1 MLKSISIKNY
11 VLIDE
16 LNISFSSGFSV
27 ITGETG
33 AGKTILVD
41 GISLLLGKRAD
52 LSVNRDKTKKCV
64 IEGIFDIGAYNL
76 KTIFDVNEL
85 DYDSETIL
93 RREISPS
100 GKSRAFINDSP
111 VNLHQLSKIGSRI
124 IDIHTQHEN
133 INILDLDF
141 QFEIIDAF
149 SNNNELVDEF
159 RSIFNQYQELQRK
172 IEKLKLDKDNLNQS
186 IDYNKF
192 ILNELD
198 SANLFEE
205 NLEELEKNQVFLS
218 NFEVISEELSFIN
231 NLLIDEN
238 IGIQT
243 NIQKLLNSLSK
254 ISGKTENLNILYERV
269 LNLST
274 ELDDINHEL
283 NEQFESLENNPEK
296 LSLLIQKIDTVNTL
310 LRKHSVNSIKDLKL
324 VREEFASK
332 VDSTESIDEKIE
344 EFEIKLN
351 DLKDK
356 LSKISKSITRKR
368 MDAIPKFTTDIE
380 LILKDLGMENAKFK
394 IELNPSNNFNSF
406 GLDDINFMFQAN
418 KGFEYKDL
426 KSSASGGEMS
436 RIMLAVKSIIAK
448 YRKIPSIIFDEIDTG
463 VSGKIASFM
472 GDLMRKISFKNQL
485 ISVTH
490 LPQIASKSKDHIKV
504 FKTIKNNK
512 TRTEIKILNS
522 EERVVE
528 IARLL
533 SGKRISDAAIT
544 NAKELLNQ

>member
-76 KTIFDVNEL
+76 KTIFDLNEL

-124 IDIHTQHEN
+124 IDIHTQN
-133 INILDLDF
+133 QNLNILDQDF

-149 SNNNELVDEF
+149 SNNNEIVDEF
-159 RSIFNQYQELQRK
+159 RFIFNQFQELQRK
-172 IEKLKLDKDNLNQS
+172 IEKLKLDKESLNQS

-254 ISGKTENLNILYERV
+254 ISGKTENLNDLYERV

-324 VREEFASK
+324 VRDEFASK

-344 EFEIKLN
+344 EFEIKFN
-351 DLKDK
+351 DLNDK
-356 LSKISKSITRKR
+356 LSKISKSITKKR
-368 MDAIPKFTTDIE
+368 MDAIPKFTADIE
-380 LILKDLGMENAKFK
+380 LILKDLGMDNAKFK
-394 IELNPSNNFNSF
+394 IELNSSKNFNSF
-406 GLDDINFMFQAN
+406 GMDDINFMFQAN
-418 KGFEYKDL
+418 KGYEYKDL

-463 VSGKIASFM
+463 VSGAISQKM
-472 GDLMRKISFKNQL
+472 GHIMRSLSKYVQTFSI
-485 ISVTH
+485 TH
-490 LPQIASKSKDHIKV
+490 IPQIAAMGSSHYKIYKYDEDNITKTTIIKLA
-504 FKTIKNNK
+504 
-512 TRTEIKILNS
+512 E
-522 EERVVE
+522 EERIVE
-528 IARLL
+528 IAKMLEGSSISESAINHAKRLM
-533 SGKRISDAAIT
+533 
-544 NAKELLNQ
+544 N

>member
-16 LNISFSSGFSV
+16 LNISFNSGFSV

-52 LSVNRDKTKKCV
+52 LSVNRDKSKKCV

-76 KTIFDVNEL
+76 KPIFDVNEL

-111 VNLHQLSKIGSRI
+111 VNLLQLSKIGSRI
-124 IDIHTQHEN
+124 IDIHTQHQN
-133 INILDLDF
+133 LNILDQDY

-149 SNNNELVDEF
+149 SNNNEIVDEF
-159 RSIFNQYQELQRK
+159 RFIFNQFQELQRK
-172 IEKLKLDKDNLNQS
+172 IEKLKLDKENLNQS

-254 ISGKTENLNILYERV
+254 ISGKTENLNDLYERV
-269 LNLST
+269 FKLST
-274 ELDDINHEL
+274 ELDDISHEL
-283 NEQFESLENNPEK
+283 NEHFESLENNPEK

-310 LRKHSVNSIKDLKL
+310 LRKHSVNSINDLKL
-324 VREEFASK
+324 VRDEFASK
-332 VDSTESIDEKIE
+332 VDSTESIDEKI
-344 EFEIKLN
+344 
-351 DLKDK
+351 
-356 LSKISKSITRKR
+356 
-368 MDAIPKFTTDIE
+368 
-380 LILKDLGMENAKFK
+380 
-394 IELNPSNNFNSF
+394 
-406 GLDDINFMFQAN
+406 
-418 KGFEYKDL
+418 
-426 KSSASGGEMS
+426 
-436 RIMLAVKSIIAK
+436 
-448 YRKIPSIIFDEIDTG
+448 
-463 VSGKIASFM
+463 
-472 GDLMRKISFKNQL
+472 
-485 ISVTH
+485 
-490 LPQIASKSKDHIKV
+490 
-504 FKTIKNNK
+504 
-512 TRTEIKILNS
+512 
-522 EERVVE
+522 
-528 IARLL
+528 
-533 SGKRISDAAIT
+533 
-544 NAKELLNQ
+544 

>member
-1 MLKSISIKNY
+1 
-11 VLIDE
+11 
-16 LNISFSSGFSV
+16 LNISFNSGFSV

-64 IEGIFDIGAYNL
+64 IEGIFDMGAYNL
-76 KTIFDVNEL
+76 KPIFDANEL

-124 IDIHTQHEN
+124 IDIHTQHQN
-133 INILDLDF
+133 LNILDQDF

-149 SNNNELVDEF
+149 SNNIEIIDKF
-159 RSIFNQYQELQRK
+159 RFIFNQFQELQRK
-172 IEKLKLDKDNLNQS
+172 IEKLKLDKDSLNQS

-238 IGIQT
+238 IGVQT

-254 ISGKTENLNILYERV
+254 ISGKTENLNNLYERV
-269 LNLST
+269 LNLSS

-310 LRKHSVNSIKDLKL
+310 LRKHSVSSIKDLKL
-324 VREEFASK
+324 VRDEFASK
-332 VDSTESIDEKIE
+332 VDSTDSIDDKIE
-344 EFEIKLN
+344 EFEIKFN
-351 DLKDK
+351 NLKNE
-356 LSKISKSITRKR
+356 LIKISKSITKNR
-368 MDAIPKFTTDIE
+368 MDAIPNFTSEVE

-406 GLDDINFMFQAN
+406 GMDDINFMFQAN
-418 KGFEYKDL
+418 KGYEFKDL
-426 KSSASGGEMS
+426 KSSASGGEIS

-448 YRKIPSIIFDEIDTG
+448 YKKIPSIIFDEIDTG
-463 VSGKIASFM
+463 VSGAISQKM
-472 GDLMRKISFKNQL
+472 GHIMRSLSKYVQTFSI
-485 ISVTH
+485 TH
-490 LPQIASKSKDHIKV
+490 IPQIAAMGSSHYKIYKYDEDNITKTTIIKLA
-504 FKTIKNNK
+504 
-512 TRTEIKILNS
+512 E
-522 EERVVE
+522 EERIVE
-528 IARLL
+528 IAKMLEGSSISESAVNHAKRLM
-533 SGKRISDAAIT
+533 
-544 NAKELLNQ
+544 N

>member
-16 LNISFSSGFSV
+16 LNISFNSGFSV

-52 LSVNRDKTKKCV
+52 LSVNRDKSKKCV

-76 KTIFDVNEL
+76 KPIFDVNEL

-111 VNLHQLSKIGSRI
+111 VNLLQLSKIGSRI
-124 IDIHTQHEN
+124 IDIHTQHQN
-133 INILDLDF
+133 LNILDQDF

-149 SNNNELVDEF
+149 SNNNEIVDEF
-159 RSIFNQYQELQRK
+159 RFIFNQFQELQRK
-172 IEKLKLDKDNLNQS
+172 IEKLKLDKENLNQS

-254 ISGKTENLNILYERV
+254 ISGKTENLNNLYERV

-274 ELDDINHEL
+274 ELDDINQEL

-324 VREEFASK
+324 VRDEFASK

-344 EFEIKLN
+344 EFEIKFN

-356 LSKISKSITRKR
+356 LSKISKSITKKR

-406 GLDDINFMFQAN
+406 GMDDINFMFQAN

-463 VSGKIASFM
+463 VSGAISQKM
-472 GDLMRKISFKNQL
+472 GHIMRSLSKYVQTFSI
-485 ISVTH
+485 TH
-490 LPQIASKSKDHIKV
+490 IPQIAAMGSSHYKIYKFDEDNITKTTIIKLA
-504 FKTIKNNK
+504 
-512 TRTEIKILNS
+512 E
-522 EERVVE
+522 EERIVE
-528 IARLL
+528 IAKMLEGSSISESAINHAKRLM
-533 SGKRISDAAIT
+533 
-544 NAKELLNQ
+544 N

>member
-124 IDIHTQHEN
+124 IDIHTQHQN
-133 INILDLDF
+133 LNILDQDY

-149 SNNNELVDEF
+149 SNNNEIVDEF
-159 RSIFNQYQELQRK
+159 RLIFNQFQELQRK
-172 IEKLKLDKDNLNQS
+172 IEKLKLDKEILNKS

-310 LRKHSVNSIKDLKL
+310 LRKHSVNSINDLKL
-324 VREEFASK
+324 VRDEFASK

-344 EFEIKLN
+344 EFEIKFN

-406 GLDDINFMFQAN
+406 GMDDINFMFQAN
-418 KGFEYKDL
+418 KGYEFKDL

-463 VSGKIASFM
+463 VSGAISQKM
-472 GDLMRKISFKNQL
+472 GHIMRSLSKYVQTFSI
-485 ISVTH
+485 TH
-490 LPQIASKSKDHIKV
+490 IPQIAAMGSAHYKIYKYDEDNITKTTIIKLA
-504 FKTIKNNK
+504 
-512 TRTEIKILNS
+512 E
-522 EERVVE
+522 EERIVE
-528 IARLL
+528 IAKMLEGSSISESAINHAKRLM
-533 SGKRISDAAIT
+533 
-544 NAKELLNQ
+544 N

>member
-16 LNISFSSGFSV
+16 LNISFNSGFSV

-64 IEGIFDIGAYNL
+64 IEAIFDIGNYNL
-76 KTIFDVNEL
+76 KSIFDVNEL

-124 IDIHTQHEN
+124 IDIHTQHQNLN
-133 INILDLDF
+133 IIDQDF
-141 QFEIIDAF
+141 QFAIIDAI
-149 SNNNELVDEF
+149 SNNIDSVERFKL
-159 RSIFNQYQELQRK
+159 IFNQFRELERK
-172 IEKLKLDKDNLNQS
+172 IEKLKFDKDNLNQS

-205 NLEELEKNQVFLS
+205 NLEELEKNQIFLS

-243 NIQKLLNSLSK
+243 NMQKLLNSLSK
-254 ISGKTENLNILYERV
+254 ISGKTENLNKLYERV
-269 LNLST
+269 LNIST
-274 ELDDINHEL
+274 EFEDVNQEL

-296 LSLLIQKIDTVNTL
+296 LSLLIQKIDAINNL
-310 LRKHSVNSIKDLKL
+310 LRKHSVSSIMDLKL
-324 VREEFASK
+324 LRDEFASK
-332 VDSTESIDEKIE
+332 VDSTESIDDKIE
-344 EFEIKLN
+344 EFEIKFN
-351 DLKDK
+351 NLKNE
-356 LSKISKSITRKR
+356 LTKISKKITKNR

-394 IELNPSNNFNSF
+394 IELKPSNNFNSL

-418 KGFEYKDL
+418 RGYEFKDL

-463 VSGKIASFM
+463 VSGSVSQKM
-472 GDLMRKISFKNQL
+472 GL
-485 ISVTH
+485 IMKSLSKYVQTFSITH
-490 LPQIASKSKDHIKV
+490 IPQIAAMGSSHYKIYKFDEDNITKTTIIKL
-504 FKTIKNNK
+504 
-512 TRTEIKILNS
+512 TE
-522 EERVVE
+522 EERIVE
-528 IARLL
+528 IAKMLEGSSISESAINHAKRLM
-533 SGKRISDAAIT
+533 
-544 NAKELLNQ
+544 N

>member
-16 LNISFSSGFSV
+16 MNISFNSGFSV

-76 KTIFDVNEL
+76 KPVFVVNEL

-124 IDIHTQHEN
+124 IDIHTQHQN
-133 INILDLDF
+133 LNILDQDF

-149 SNNNELVDEF
+149 SNNNEIVNEF
-159 RSIFNQYQELQRK
+159 RLIFNKYQELQRK
-172 IEKLKLDKDNLNQS
+172 IEKLKLDKDSLNQS

-192 ILNELD
+192 ILKEFDN
-198 SANLFEE
+198 SNIFEE
-205 NLEELEKNQVFLS
+205 NLEELEDTQVFLS

-231 NLLIDEN
+231 NLITDEN

-243 NIQKLLNSLSK
+243 NIQKLLNSLNK
-254 ISGKTENLNILYERV
+254 ISGKSENLNKLYERV
-269 LNLST
+269 LEIST
-274 ELDDINHEL
+274 EFDDISQEL
-283 NEQFESLENNPEK
+283 TDQFESLENNPEK
-296 LSLLIQKIDTVNTL
+296 LTLLIEKIDTINTL
-310 LRKHSVNSIKDLKL
+310 LRKHSVTSINDLQR
-324 VREEFASK
+324 VRDEFAAK

-344 EFEIKLN
+344 EFEMKFKN
-351 DLKDK
+351 LKNE
-356 LSKISKSITRKR
+356 LSKISKSITKKR
-368 MDAIPKFTTDIE
+368 MDAIPKFTNDIE

-406 GLDDINFMFQAN
+406 GMDDINFMFQAN
-418 KGFEYKDL
+418 KGYEFKDL

-463 VSGKIASFM
+463 VSGAISQKM
-472 GDLMRKISFKNQL
+472 GYIMRSLSKYVQTFSI
-485 ISVTH
+485 TH
-490 LPQIASKSKDHIKV
+490 IPQIAAMGSSHYKIYKYDEDNITKTTIIKLA
-504 FKTIKNNK
+504 
-512 TRTEIKILNS
+512 E
-522 EERVVE
+522 EERIVE
-528 IARLL
+528 IAKMLEGSSISESAINHAKRLM
-533 SGKRISDAAIT
+533 
-544 NAKELLNQ
+544 N

>member
-133 INILDLDF
+133 INILDQDF

-149 SNNNELVDEF
+149 SNNNEIVDEF

-205 NLEELEKNQVFLS
+205 NLEDLEKNQVFLS

-254 ISGKTENLNILYERV
+254 ISGKTENLNNLYERV

-324 VREEFASK
+324 VRDEFASK

-351 DLKDK
+351 DLKDQ
-356 LSKISKSITRKR
+356 LSKISKSITKKR

-406 GLDDINFMFQAN
+406 GMDDINFMFQAN
-418 KGFEYKDL
+418 KGYEFKDL

-463 VSGKIASFM
+463 VSGAISQKM
-472 GDLMRKISFKNQL
+472 GHIMRSLSKYVQTFSI
-485 ISVTH
+485 TH
-490 LPQIASKSKDHIKV
+490 IPQIAAMGSAHYKIYKFDEDNITKTTIIKLA
-504 FKTIKNNK
+504 
-512 TRTEIKILNS
+512 E
-522 EERVVE
+522 EERIVE
-528 IARLL
+528 IAKMLEGSSISESAINHAKRLM
-533 SGKRISDAAIT
+533 
-544 NAKELLNQ
+544 N

>member
-11 VLIDE
+11 VLIDK
-16 LNISFSSGFSV
+16 LNISFNSGFSV

-41 GISLLLGKRAD
+41 GLSLLLGKRAD

-64 IEGIFDIGAYNL
+64 IEGVFDIGAYNL
-76 KTIFDVNEL
+76 KSIFDLNEL

-124 IDIHTQHEN
+124 IDIHTQHQN
-133 INILDLDF
+133 LNILDQEF

-149 SNNNELVDEF
+149 SNNIEIVDKF
-159 RSIFNQYQELQRK
+159 RFIFNQYQELQRK
-172 IEKLKLDKDNLNQS
+172 IEKFKFDKDSLNQS

-198 SANLFEE
+198 SANLYEE

-231 NLLIDEN
+231 NLMIDEN
-238 IGIQT
+238 VGIQT

-254 ISGKTENLNILYERV
+254 ISGKTENLNKLYEMV
-269 LNLST
+269 LNISI
-274 ELDDINHEL
+274 EFEDFNQEL

-296 LSLLIQKIDTVNTL
+296 LSLLIQKIDTINNL
-310 LRKHSVNSIKDLKL
+310 LRKHSVSSVLDLKL
-324 VREEFASK
+324 LRDEFASK
-332 VDSTESIDEKIE
+332 VDSTESIDDKIE
-344 EFEIKLN
+344 EFEIKFN
-351 DLKDK
+351 NLKNE
-356 LSKISKSITRKR
+356 LTKISKKITKNR

-394 IELNPSNNFNSF
+394 IELKPSNNFNSL

-418 KGFEYKDL
+418 RGYEFKDL

-463 VSGKIASFM
+463 VSGAISQKM
-472 GDLMRKISFKNQL
+472 GFIMKSLSKYVQTFSI
-485 ISVTH
+485 TH
-490 LPQIASKSKDHIKV
+490 IPQIAAMGSSHYKIYKFDEDNITKTTIIKL
-504 FKTIKNNK
+504 
-512 TRTEIKILNS
+512 TE
-522 EERVVE
+522 EERIVE
-528 IARLL
+528 IAKMLEGSSISESAINHAKRLM
-533 SGKRISDAAIT
+533 
-544 NAKELLNQ
+544 N

>member
-16 LNISFSSGFSV
+16 MNISFNSGFSV

-76 KTIFDVNEL
+76 KPIFDVNEL

-124 IDIHTQHEN
+124 IDIHTQHQN
-133 INILDLDF
+133 LNILDQDF

-149 SNNNELVDEF
+149 SNNNEIVNEF
-159 RSIFNQYQELQRK
+159 RLIFNRYLELQRK
-172 IEKLKLDKDNLNQS
+172 IEKLKLDKDSLNQS

-192 ILNELD
+192 ILKEFDN
-198 SANLFEE
+198 SNIFEE
-205 NLEELEKNQVFLS
+205 NLEELEDSQVFLS

-231 NLLIDEN
+231 NLITDEN

-243 NIQKLLNSLSK
+243 NIQKLLNSLNK
-254 ISGKTENLNILYERV
+254 ISGKSENLNKLYERV
-269 LNLST
+269 FEIST
-274 ELDDINHEL
+274 EFDDISQEL
-283 NEQFESLENNPEK
+283 TDQFESLENDPEK
-296 LSLLIQKIDTVNTL
+296 LTLLIEKIDTINTL
-310 LRKHSVNSIKDLKL
+310 LRKHSVTSINDLQR
-324 VREEFASK
+324 VRDEFAAK

-344 EFEIKLN
+344 EFEMKFKNIKN
-351 DLKDK
+351 E
-356 LSKISKSITRKR
+356 LSKISKSITKKR
-368 MDAIPKFTTDIE
+368 MDAIPKFTNDIE
-380 LILKDLGMENAKFK
+380 LILKDLGMGNAKFK

-418 KGFEYKDL
+418 KGYEFKDL

-463 VSGKIASFM
+463 VSGAISQKM
-472 GDLMRKISFKNQL
+472 GYIMRSLSKYVQTFSI
-485 ISVTH
+485 TH
-490 LPQIASKSKDHIKV
+490 IPQIAAMGSSHYKIYKYDEDNITKTTIIKLA
-504 FKTIKNNK
+504 
-512 TRTEIKILNS
+512 E
-522 EERVVE
+522 EERIVE
-528 IARLL
+528 IAKMLEGSSISESAINHAKRLM
-533 SGKRISDAAIT
+533 
-544 NAKELLNQ
+544 N

>member
-149 SNNNELVDEF
+149 SNNNEIVDEF

-205 NLEELEKNQVFLS
+205 NLEDLEKNQVFLS

-254 ISGKTENLNILYERV
+254 ISGKTENLNNLYERV

-310 LRKHSVNSIKDLKL
+310 LRKHSVNSINDLKL
-324 VREEFASK
+324 VRDEFASK

-344 EFEIKLN
+344 EFEIKYN

-356 LSKISKSITRKR
+356 LSKISKSITKKR

-406 GLDDINFMFQAN
+406 GMDDISFMFQAN
-418 KGFEYKDL
+418 KGYEFKDL

-463 VSGKIASFM
+463 VSGAISQKM
-472 GDLMRKISFKNQL
+472 GHIMRSLSKYVQTFSI
-485 ISVTH
+485 TH
-490 LPQIASKSKDHIKV
+490 IPQIAAMGSAHYKIYKFDEDDITKTTIIK
-504 FKTIKNNK
+504 
-512 TRTEIKILNS
+512 LS
-522 EERVVE
+522 EEERIVE
-528 IARLL
+528 IAKMLEGSSISESAINHAKRLM
-533 SGKRISDAAIT
+533 
-544 NAKELLNQ
+544 N

>member
-149 SNNNELVDEF
+149 SNNNEIVDEF

-205 NLEELEKNQVFLS
+205 NLEDLEKTQVFLS

-254 ISGKTENLNILYERV
+254 ISGKTENLNNLYERV

-324 VREEFASK
+324 VRDEFASK

-351 DLKDK
+351 DLKDQ
-356 LSKISKSITRKR
+356 LSKISKSITKKR

-394 IELNPSNNFNSF
+394 IELNPSNNFNPF
-406 GLDDINFMFQAN
+406 GMDDINFMFQAN
-418 KGFEYKDL
+418 KGYEFKDL

-463 VSGKIASFM
+463 VSGAISQKM
-472 GDLMRKISFKNQL
+472 GHIMRSLSKYVQTFSI
-485 ISVTH
+485 TH
-490 LPQIASKSKDHIKV
+490 IPQIAAMGSAHYKIYKFDEDNITKTTIIK
-504 FKTIKNNK
+504 
-512 TRTEIKILNS
+512 LS
-522 EERVVE
+522 EEERIVE
-528 IARLL
+528 IAKMLEGSSISESAINHAKRLM
-533 SGKRISDAAIT
+533 
-544 NAKELLNQ
+544 N

>member
-16 LNISFSSGFSV
+16 LNISFNSGFSV

-76 KTIFDVNEL
+76 KPIFDVNEL

-124 IDIHTQHEN
+124 IDIHTQHQN
-133 INILDLDF
+133 LNILNQDF

-149 SNNNELVDEF
+149 SNNNEIVDKF
-159 RSIFNQYQELQRK
+159 QIVFYQYQELHRK
-172 IEKLKLDKDNLNQS
+172 IEKLKLDKENLNQS

-205 NLEELEKNQVFLS
+205 NLEELEKNQVYLS
-218 NFEVISEELSFIN
+218 NFEVISEELSLIN

-254 ISGKTENLNILYERV
+254 ISGKTENLNNLYQRV
-269 LNLST
+269 LNIST
-274 ELDDINHEL
+274 EFEDVNQEL

-324 VREEFASK
+324 VRDEFASK

-344 EFEIKLN
+344 EFEKKFD

-356 LSKISKSITRKR
+356 LSKISKSITKKR
-368 MDAIPKFTTDIE
+368 MDAIPKFTTEIE

-406 GLDDINFMFQAN
+406 GMDNINFMFQAN
-418 KGFEYKDL
+418 KGYEYKDL

-463 VSGKIASFM
+463 VSGAISQKM
-472 GDLMRKISFKNQL
+472 GHIMKSLSKYVQTFSI
-485 ISVTH
+485 TH
-490 LPQIASKSKDHIKV
+490 IPQIAAMGSSHYKIYKYDEDNITKTTIIKL
-504 FKTIKNNK
+504 
-512 TRTEIKILNS
+512 TE
-522 EERVVE
+522 EERIVE
-528 IARLL
+528 IAKMLEGSSVSESAINHAKRLM
-533 SGKRISDAAIT
+533 
-544 NAKELLNQ
+544 N

>member
-16 LNISFSSGFSV
+16 LNISFNSGFSV

-52 LSVNRDKTKKCV
+52 LSVNRDKSKKCV

-76 KTIFDVNEL
+76 KPIFDVNEL

-124 IDIHTQHEN
+124 IDIHTQHQN
-133 INILDLDF
+133 LNILDQDF

-149 SNNNELVDEF
+149 SNNNEIVDEF
-159 RSIFNQYQELQRK
+159 RFIFNQFQELQRK
-172 IEKLKLDKDNLNQS
+172 IEKLKLDKENLNQS

-254 ISGKTENLNILYERV
+254 ISSKTENLNDLYERV
-269 LNLST
+269 FNLST
-274 ELDDINHEL
+274 ELDDISHEL

-310 LRKHSVNSIKDLKL
+310 LRKHSVNSINDLKL
-324 VREEFASK
+324 VRDEYASK

-344 EFEIKLN
+344 EFEIKFN

-356 LSKISKSITRKR
+356 LSKISKSITKKR

-406 GLDDINFMFQAN
+406 GMDDINFMFQAN

-463 VSGKIASFM
+463 VSGAISQKM
-472 GDLMRKISFKNQL
+472 GHIMRSLSKYVQTFSI
-485 ISVTH
+485 TH
-490 LPQIASKSKDHIKV
+490 IPQIAAMGSSHYKIYKFDEDNITKTTIIKLA
-504 FKTIKNNK
+504 
-512 TRTEIKILNS
+512 E
-522 EERVVE
+522 EERIVE
-528 IARLL
+528 IAKMLEGSSISESAINHAKRLM
-533 SGKRISDAAIT
+533 
-544 NAKELLNQ
+544 N

>member
-16 LNISFSSGFSV
+16 LNISFNSGFSV

-41 GISLLLGKRAD
+41 GISLLQGKRAD
-52 LSVNRDKTKKCV
+52 LSVNRDKTKKCIV
-64 IEGIFDIGAYNL
+64 EGIFDIGAYNL
-76 KTIFDVNEL
+76 KPIFDVNEI

-124 IDIHTQHEN
+124 IDIHTQHQN
-133 INILDLDF
+133 LNILDQDF

-149 SNNNELVDEF
+149 SNNNEIVNEF
-159 RSIFNQYQELQRK
+159 RLIFNQFQELQRK
-172 IEKLKLDKDNLNQS
+172 IEKLKLDKDSLNQS

-192 ILNELD
+192 ILKEFDN
-198 SANLFEE
+198 SNIFEE
-205 NLEELEKNQVFLS
+205 NLEELEDNQVFLS

-231 NLLIDEN
+231 NLITDEN

-243 NIQKLLNSLSK
+243 NIQKLLNSLNK
-254 ISGKTENLNILYERV
+254 ISGKSENLNKLYERI
-269 LNLST
+269 LEIST
-274 ELDDINHEL
+274 EFDDISQEL
-283 NEQFESLENNPEK
+283 TDQFESLENNPEK
-296 LSLLIQKIDTVNTL
+296 LTLLIQKIDTINTL
-310 LRKHSVNSIKDLKL
+310 LRKHSVTSINDLQR
-324 VREEFASK
+324 VRDEFATK
-332 VDSTESIDEKIE
+332 VDSTESIDEKIS
-344 EFEIKLN
+344 EFEMKFK
-351 DLKDK
+351 DLKNE
-356 LSKISKSITRKR
+356 LSKISKSITKKR
-368 MDAIPKFTTDIE
+368 MDAIPKFTNDIE

-406 GLDDINFMFQAN
+406 GMDDINFMFQAN
-418 KGFEYKDL
+418 KGYEFKDL

-463 VSGKIASFM
+463 VSGAISQKM
-472 GDLMRKISFKNQL
+472 GL
-485 ISVTH
+485 IMKSLSKYVQTFSITH
-490 LPQIASKSKDHIKV
+490 IPQIAAMGSSHYKIYKYDEDNVTKTTISKLA
-504 FKTIKNNK
+504 
-512 TRTEIKILNS
+512 E
-522 EERVVE
+522 EERIVE
-528 IARLL
+528 IAKMLEGSSISESAINHAKRLM
-533 SGKRISDAAIT
+533 
-544 NAKELLNQ
+544 N

>member
-149 SNNNELVDEF
+149 SNNNEIVDEF

-205 NLEELEKNQVFLS
+205 NLEDLEKNQVFLS

-254 ISGKTENLNILYERV
+254 ISGKTENLNNLYERV

-274 ELDDINHEL
+274 ELDDINYEL

-324 VREEFASK
+324 VRDEFASK

-351 DLKDK
+351 DLKDQ
-356 LSKISKSITRKR
+356 LSKISKSITKKR

-406 GLDDINFMFQAN
+406 GMDDINFMFQAN
-418 KGFEYKDL
+418 KGYEFKDL

-463 VSGKIASFM
+463 VSGAISQKM
-472 GDLMRKISFKNQL
+472 GHIMRSLSKYVQTFSI
-485 ISVTH
+485 TH
-490 LPQIASKSKDHIKV
+490 IPQIAAMGSAHYKIYKFDEDNITKTTIIKLA
-504 FKTIKNNK
+504 
-512 TRTEIKILNS
+512 E
-522 EERVVE
+522 EERIVE
-528 IARLL
+528 IAKMLEGSSISESAINHAKRLM
-533 SGKRISDAAIT
+533 
-544 NAKELLNQ
+544 N

>member
-11 VLIDE
+11 VLIDK
-16 LNISFSSGFSV
+16 LNISFNSGFSV

-64 IEGIFDIGAYNL
+64 IEGVFDIGAYNL
-76 KTIFDVNEL
+76 KSIFDLNEL

-124 IDIHTQHEN
+124 IDIHTQHQN
-133 INILDLDF
+133 LNILDQKF

-149 SNNNELVDEF
+149 SNNIEIVDKF
-159 RSIFNQYQELQRK
+159 RFIFNQYQELQRK
-172 IEKLKLDKDNLNQS
+172 IEKFKFDKDSLNQS

-198 SANLFEE
+198 SANLYEE
-205 NLEELEKNQVFLS
+205 NLQELEKNQVFLS

-231 NLLIDEN
+231 NLMIDEN
-238 IGIQT
+238 VGIQT

-254 ISGKTENLNILYERV
+254 ISGKTENLNKLYERV
-269 LNLST
+269 LNIST
-274 ELDDINHEL
+274 EFEDVNQEL

-296 LSLLIQKIDTVNTL
+296 LSLLIQKIDTINNL
-310 LRKHSVNSIKDLKL
+310 LRKHSVSSVLDLKL
-324 VREEFASK
+324 LRDEFASK
-332 VDSTESIDEKIE
+332 VDSTESIDDKIE
-344 EFEIKLN
+344 EFEIKFN
-351 DLKDK
+351 NLKNE
-356 LSKISKSITRKR
+356 LTKISKRITKNRT
-368 MDAIPKFTTDIE
+368 DAIPKFITDIE

-394 IELNPSNNFNSF
+394 IELKPSNNFNSF

-418 KGFEYKDL
+418 RGYEFKDL

-463 VSGKIASFM
+463 VSGAISQKM
-472 GDLMRKISFKNQL
+472 GHIMKSLSKYVQTFSI
-485 ISVTH
+485 TH
-490 LPQIASKSKDHIKV
+490 IPQIAAMGSSHYKIYKYDEDNITKTTIIKL
-504 FKTIKNNK
+504 
-512 TRTEIKILNS
+512 TE
-522 EERVVE
+522 EERIVE
-528 IARLL
+528 IAKMLEGSSVSESAINHAKRLM
-533 SGKRISDAAIT
+533 
-544 NAKELLNQ
+544 N

>member
-111 VNLHQLSKIGSRI
+111 VNLNQLSKIGSRI

-149 SNNNELVDEF
+149 SNNNEIVDEF

-205 NLEELEKNQVFLS
+205 NLEDLEKNQVFLS

-238 IGIQT
+238 VGIQT

-254 ISGKTENLNILYERV
+254 ISGKTENLNNLYERV

-324 VREEFASK
+324 VRDEFASK

-351 DLKDK
+351 DLKDQ
-356 LSKISKSITRKR
+356 LSKISKSITKKR

-394 IELNPSNNFNSF
+394 IDLNPSNNFNSF
-406 GLDDINFMFQAN
+406 GMDDINFMFQAN
-418 KGFEYKDL
+418 KGYEFKDL

-463 VSGKIASFM
+463 VSGAISQKM
-472 GDLMRKISFKNQL
+472 GHIMRSLSKYVQTFSI
-485 ISVTH
+485 TH
-490 LPQIASKSKDHIKV
+490 IPQIAAMGSAHYKIYKFDEDNITKTTIIKLA
-504 FKTIKNNK
+504 
-512 TRTEIKILNS
+512 E
-522 EERVVE
+522 EERIVE
-528 IARLL
+528 IAKMLEGSSISESAINHAKRLM
-533 SGKRISDAAIT
+533 
-544 NAKELLNQ
+544 N

>member
-64 IEGIFDIGAYNL
+64 IEGIFDIGTYNL
-76 KTIFDVNEL
+76 KTIFDINEL

-133 INILDLDF
+133 INILDQDF

-149 SNNNELVDEF
+149 SNNNEIVDEF
-159 RSIFNQYQELQRK
+159 RLIFNQYQELQRK

-254 ISGKTENLNILYERV
+254 ISGKTENLNNLYERV

-324 VREEFASK
+324 VRDEFASK

-351 DLKDK
+351 DLKDQ
-356 LSKISKSITRKR
+356 LSKISKSITKKR

-406 GLDDINFMFQAN
+406 GMDDINFMFQAN
-418 KGFEYKDL
+418 KGYEFKDL

-463 VSGKIASFM
+463 VSGAISQKM
-472 GDLMRKISFKNQL
+472 GHIMRSLSKYVQTFSI
-485 ISVTH
+485 TH
-490 LPQIASKSKDHIKV
+490 IPQIAAMGSAHYKIYKFDEDNITKTTIIKLA
-504 FKTIKNNK
+504 
-512 TRTEIKILNS
+512 E
-522 EERVVE
+522 EERIVE
-528 IARLL
+528 IAKMLEGSSISESAINHAKRLM
-533 SGKRISDAAIT
+533 
-544 NAKELLNQ
+544 N

>member
-16 LNISFSSGFSV
+16 LNISFNSGFSV

-52 LSVNRDKTKKCV
+52 LSVNRDKSKKCV

-76 KTIFDVNEL
+76 KPIFDVNEL

-124 IDIHTQHEN
+124 IDIHTQHQN
-133 INILDLDF
+133 LNILDQDF

-149 SNNNELVDEF
+149 SNNNEIVDEF
-159 RSIFNQYQELQRK
+159 RFIFNQFQELQRK
-172 IEKLKLDKDNLNQS
+172 IEKLKLDKESLNQS

-254 ISGKTENLNILYERV
+254 ISSKTENLNDLYERV
-269 LNLST
+269 FNLST
-274 ELDDINHEL
+274 ELDDISHEL

-324 VREEFASK
+324 VRDEFASK
-332 VDSTESIDEKIE
+332 VNSTESIDEKIE
-344 EFEIKLN
+344 EFEIKFD
-351 DLKDK
+351 DLKNK
-356 LSKISKSITRKR
+356 LSKISKSITKKR

-406 GLDDINFMFQAN
+406 GMDDINFMFQAN

-463 VSGKIASFM
+463 VSGAISQKM
-472 GDLMRKISFKNQL
+472 GHIMRSLSKYVQTFSI
-485 ISVTH
+485 TH
-490 LPQIASKSKDHIKV
+490 IPQIAAMGSSHYKIYKFDEDNITKTTIIK
-504 FKTIKNNK
+504 
-512 TRTEIKILNS
+512 LS
-522 EERVVE
+522 EEERIVE
-528 IARLL
+528 IAKMLEGSSISESAINHAKRLM
-533 SGKRISDAAIT
+533 
-544 NAKELLNQ
+544 N

>member
-16 LNISFSSGFSV
+16 LNISFNSGFSV

-52 LSVNRDKTKKCV
+52 LSVNRDKTKKCIV
-64 IEGIFDIGAYNL
+64 EGIFDIGAYNL
-76 KTIFDVNEL
+76 KPIFDVNEI

-124 IDIHTQHEN
+124 IDIHTQHQN
-133 INILDLDF
+133 LNILDQDF

-149 SNNNELVDEF
+149 SNNNEIVNEF
-159 RSIFNQYQELQRK
+159 RLIFNQFQELQRK
-172 IEKLKLDKDNLNQS
+172 IEKLKLDKDSLNQS

-192 ILNELD
+192 ILKEFDN
-198 SANLFEE
+198 SNIFEE
-205 NLEELEKNQVFLS
+205 NLEELEDNQVFLS

-231 NLLIDEN
+231 NLITDEN

-243 NIQKLLNSLSK
+243 NIQKLLNSLNK
-254 ISGKTENLNILYERV
+254 ISGKSENLNKLYERI
-269 LNLST
+269 LEIST
-274 ELDDINHEL
+274 EFDDISQEL
-283 NEQFESLENNPEK
+283 TDQFESLENNPEK
-296 LSLLIQKIDTVNTL
+296 LTLLIQKIDTINTL
-310 LRKHSVNSIKDLKL
+310 LRKHSVTSINDLQR
-324 VREEFASK
+324 VRDEFATK
-332 VDSTESIDEKIE
+332 VDSTESIDEKIS
-344 EFEIKLN
+344 EFEMKFK
-351 DLKDK
+351 DLKNE
-356 LSKISKSITRKR
+356 LSKISKSITKKR
-368 MDAIPKFTTDIE
+368 MDAIPKFTNDIE

-406 GLDDINFMFQAN
+406 GMDDINFMFQAN
-418 KGFEYKDL
+418 KGYEFKDL

-463 VSGKIASFM
+463 VSGAISQKM
-472 GDLMRKISFKNQL
+472 GL
-485 ISVTH
+485 IMKSLSKYVQTFSITH
-490 LPQIASKSKDHIKV
+490 IPQIAAMGSSHYKIYKYDEDNVTKTTISKLA
-504 FKTIKNNK
+504 
-512 TRTEIKILNS
+512 E
-522 EERVVE
+522 EERIVE
-528 IARLL
+528 IAKMLEGSSISESAINHARRLM
-533 SGKRISDAAIT
+533 
-544 NAKELLNQ
+544 N

>member
-76 KTIFDVNEL
+76 KTIFDLNEL

-124 IDIHTQHEN
+124 IDIHTQN
-133 INILDLDF
+133 QNLNILDQDF

-149 SNNNELVDEF
+149 SNNNEIVDEF
-159 RSIFNQYQELQRK
+159 RFIFNQFQELQRK
-172 IEKLKLDKDNLNQS
+172 IEKLKLDKESLNQS

-254 ISGKTENLNILYERV
+254 ISGKTENLNDLYERV

-274 ELDDINHEL
+274 ELDDINYEL

-310 LRKHSVNSIKDLKL
+310 LRKHSVNTIKDLKL
-324 VREEFASK
+324 VRDEFASK

-344 EFEIKLN
+344 EFEIKFN
-351 DLKDK
+351 DLNDK
-356 LSKISKSITRKR
+356 LSKISKSITKKR
-368 MDAIPKFTTDIE
+368 MDAIPKFTADIE
-380 LILKDLGMENAKFK
+380 LILKDLGMDNAKFK
-394 IELNPSNNFNSF
+394 IELNSSKNFNSF
-406 GLDDINFMFQAN
+406 GMDDINFMFQAN
-418 KGFEYKDL
+418 KGYEYKDL

-463 VSGKIASFM
+463 VSGAISQKM
-472 GDLMRKISFKNQL
+472 GHIMRSLSKYVQTFSI
-485 ISVTH
+485 TH
-490 LPQIASKSKDHIKV
+490 IPQIAAMGSSHYKIYKYDEDNITKTTIIKLA
-504 FKTIKNNK
+504 
-512 TRTEIKILNS
+512 E
-522 EERVVE
+522 EERIVE
-528 IARLL
+528 IAKMLEGSSISESAINHAKRLM
-533 SGKRISDAAIT
+533 
-544 NAKELLNQ
+544 N

>member
-16 LNISFSSGFSV
+16 LNISFNSGFSV

-52 LSVNRDKTKKCV
+52 LSVNRDKSKKCV

-76 KTIFDVNEL
+76 KPIFDVNEL

-124 IDIHTQHEN
+124 IDIHTQHQN
-133 INILDLDF
+133 LNILDQDY

-149 SNNNELVDEF
+149 SNNNEIVDEF
-159 RSIFNQYQELQRK
+159 RFIFNQFQELQRK
-172 IEKLKLDKDNLNQS
+172 IEKLKLDKENLNQS

-254 ISGKTENLNILYERV
+254 ISGKTENLNDLYERV
-269 LNLST
+269 FKLST
-274 ELDDINHEL
+274 ELDDISHEL

-310 LRKHSVNSIKDLKL
+310 LRKHSVNSINDLKL
-324 VREEFASK
+324 VRDEFASK

-344 EFEIKLN
+344 EFELKFN

-356 LSKISKSITRKR
+356 LSKISKSITKKR

-406 GLDDINFMFQAN
+406 GMDDINFMFQAN

-426 KSSASGGEMS
+426 RSSASGGEMS

-463 VSGKIASFM
+463 VSGAISQKM
-472 GDLMRKISFKNQL
+472 GHIMRSLSKYVQTFSI
-485 ISVTH
+485 TH
-490 LPQIASKSKDHIKV
+490 IPQIAAMGSSHYKIYKFDEDNITKTTIIKLA
-504 FKTIKNNK
+504 
-512 TRTEIKILNS
+512 E
-522 EERVVE
+522 EERIVE
-528 IARLL
+528 IAKMLEGSSISESAINHAKRLM
-533 SGKRISDAAIT
+533 
-544 NAKELLNQ
+544 N

>member
-16 LNISFSSGFSV
+16 LNISFNSGFSV

-76 KTIFDVNEL
+76 KPIFDVNEL

-124 IDIHTQHEN
+124 IDIHTQHQN
-133 INILDLDF
+133 LNILNQDF

-149 SNNNELVDEF
+149 SNNNEIVDKF
-159 RSIFNQYQELQRK
+159 QIVFYQYHELHRK
-172 IEKLKLDKDNLNQS
+172 IEKLKLDKENLNQS

-205 NLEELEKNQVFLS
+205 NLEELEKNQVYLS
-218 NFEVISEELSFIN
+218 NFEVISEELSLIN

-254 ISGKTENLNILYERV
+254 ISGKTENLNNLYQRV
-269 LNLST
+269 LNIST
-274 ELDDINHEL
+274 EFEDVNQEL

-324 VREEFASK
+324 VRDEFASK

-344 EFEIKLN
+344 EFEKKFD

-356 LSKISKSITRKR
+356 LSKISKSITKNRT
-368 MDAIPKFTTDIE
+368 DAIPKFITDIE

-394 IELNPSNNFNSF
+394 IELKPSNNFNSF

-418 KGFEYKDL
+418 RGYEFKDL

-463 VSGKIASFM
+463 VSGAISQKM
-472 GDLMRKISFKNQL
+472 GHIMKSLSKYVQTFSI
-485 ISVTH
+485 TH
-490 LPQIASKSKDHIKV
+490 IPQIAAMGSSHYKIYKYDEDNITKTTIIKL
-504 FKTIKNNK
+504 
-512 TRTEIKILNS
+512 TE
-522 EERVVE
+522 EERIVE
-528 IARLL
+528 IAKMLEGSSVSESAINHAKRLM
-533 SGKRISDAAIT
+533 
-544 NAKELLNQ
+544 N

>member
-1 MLKSISIKNY
+1 LLKSISIKNY

-111 VNLHQLSKIGSRI
+111 VNLNQLSKIGSRI

-149 SNNNELVDEF
+149 SNNNEIVDEF

-172 IEKLKLDKDNLNQS
+172 IEKLKLDKDSLNQS

-205 NLEELEKNQVFLS
+205 NLEDLEKNQVFLS

-254 ISGKTENLNILYERV
+254 ISGKTENLNNLYERV

-324 VREEFASK
+324 VRDEFASK

-351 DLKDK
+351 DLKDQ
-356 LSKISKSITRKR
+356 LSKISKSITKKR

-394 IELNPSNNFNSF
+394 IDLNPSNNFNSF
-406 GLDDINFMFQAN
+406 GMDDINFMFQAN
-418 KGFEYKDL
+418 KGYEFKDL

-463 VSGKIASFM
+463 VSGAISQKM
-472 GDLMRKISFKNQL
+472 GHIMRSLSKYVQTFSI
-485 ISVTH
+485 TH
-490 LPQIASKSKDHIKV
+490 IPQIAAMGSAHYKIYKFDEDNITKTTIIKLA
-504 FKTIKNNK
+504 
-512 TRTEIKILNS
+512 E
-522 EERVVE
+522 EERIVE
-528 IARLL
+528 IAKMLEGSSISESAINHAKRLM
-533 SGKRISDAAIT
+533 
-544 NAKELLNQ
+544 N

>member
-149 SNNNELVDEF
+149 SNNNEIVDEF

-205 NLEELEKNQVFLS
+205 NLEDLEKNQVFLS

-254 ISGKTENLNILYERV
+254 ISGKTENLNNLYERV

-324 VREEFASK
+324 VRDEFASK

-351 DLKDK
+351 DLKDQ
-356 LSKISKSITRKR
+356 LSKISKSITKKR
-368 MDAIPKFTTDIE
+368 MDAIPKFTNDIE

-394 IELNPSNNFNSF
+394 IDLNPSNNFNSF
-406 GLDDINFMFQAN
+406 GMDDINFMFQAN
-418 KGFEYKDL
+418 KGYEFKDL

-463 VSGKIASFM
+463 VSGAISQKM
-472 GDLMRKISFKNQL
+472 GHIMRSLSKYVQTFSI
-485 ISVTH
+485 TH
-490 LPQIASKSKDHIKV
+490 IPQIAAMGSAHYKIYKYDEDNITKTTIIKLA
-504 FKTIKNNK
+504 
-512 TRTEIKILNS
+512 E
-522 EERVVE
+522 EERIVE
-528 IARLL
+528 IAKMLEGSSISESAINHAKRLM
-533 SGKRISDAAIT
+533 
-544 NAKELLNQ
+544 N

>member
-11 VLIDE
+11 VLIDK
-16 LNISFSSGFSV
+16 LNISFNSGFSV

-41 GISLLLGKRAD
+41 GLSLLLGKRAD

-64 IEGIFDIGAYNL
+64 IEGVFDIGAYNL
-76 KTIFDVNEL
+76 KSIFDLNEL

-124 IDIHTQHEN
+124 IDIHTQHQN
-133 INILDLDF
+133 LNILDQEF

-149 SNNNELVDEF
+149 SNNIEIVDKF
-159 RSIFNQYQELQRK
+159 RFIFNQYQELQRK
-172 IEKLKLDKDNLNQS
+172 IEKFKFDKDSLNQS

-198 SANLFEE
+198 SANLYEE

-254 ISGKTENLNILYERV
+254 ISAKTENLNKLYERV
-269 LNLST
+269 LNIST
-274 ELDDINHEL
+274 EFEDVNQEL

-296 LSLLIQKIDTVNTL
+296 LSLLIQKIDAINNL
-310 LRKHSVNSIKDLKL
+310 LRKHSVSSIMDLKL
-324 VREEFASK
+324 LRDEFASK
-332 VDSTESIDEKIE
+332 VDSTESIDDKIE
-344 EFEIKLN
+344 EFEIKFN
-351 DLKDK
+351 NLKNE
-356 LSKISKSITRKR
+356 LTKISKKITKNR

-394 IELNPSNNFNSF
+394 IELKPSNNFNSL

-418 KGFEYKDL
+418 RGYEFKDL

-463 VSGKIASFM
+463 VSGAISQKM
-472 GDLMRKISFKNQL
+472 GFIMKSLSKYVQTFSI
-485 ISVTH
+485 TH
-490 LPQIASKSKDHIKV
+490 IPQIAAMGSSHYKIYKFDEDNITKTTIIKL
-504 FKTIKNNK
+504 
-512 TRTEIKILNS
+512 TE
-522 EERVVE
+522 EERIVE
-528 IARLL
+528 IAKMLEGSSISESAINHAKRLM
-533 SGKRISDAAIT
+533 
-544 NAKELLNQ
+544 N

>member
-16 LNISFSSGFSV
+16 LNISFNSGFSV

-52 LSVNRDKTKKCV
+52 LSVNRDKTKKCIV
-64 IEGIFDIGAYNL
+64 EGIFDIGAYNL
-76 KTIFDVNEL
+76 KPIFDVNEI

-124 IDIHTQHEN
+124 IDIHTQHQN
-133 INILDLDF
+133 LNILDQDF

-149 SNNNELVDEF
+149 SNNNEIVNEF
-159 RSIFNQYQELQRK
+159 RLIFNQYLELQRK
-172 IEKLKLDKDNLNQS
+172 IEKLKLDKDSLNQS

-192 ILNELD
+192 ILKEFDN
-198 SANLFEE
+198 SNIFEE
-205 NLEELEKNQVFLS
+205 NLEELEDNQVFLS

-231 NLLIDEN
+231 NLITDEN

-243 NIQKLLNSLSK
+243 NIQKLLNSLNK
-254 ISGKTENLNILYERV
+254 ISGKSENLNKLYERI
-269 LNLST
+269 LEIST
-274 ELDDINHEL
+274 EFDDISQEL
-283 NEQFESLENNPEK
+283 TDQFESLENNPEK
-296 LSLLIQKIDTVNTL
+296 LTLLIQKIDTINTL
-310 LRKHSVNSIKDLKL
+310 LRKHSVTSINDLQR
-324 VREEFASK
+324 VRDEFATK

-344 EFEIKLN
+344 EFEMKFKN
-351 DLKDK
+351 LKNE
-356 LSKISKSITRKR
+356 LSKISKSITKKR
-368 MDAIPKFTTDIE
+368 MDAIPKFTNDIE

-406 GLDDINFMFQAN
+406 GMDDINFMFQAN
-418 KGFEYKDL
+418 KGYEFKDL

-463 VSGKIASFM
+463 VSGAISQKM
-472 GDLMRKISFKNQL
+472 GYIMRSLSKYVQTFSI
-485 ISVTH
+485 TH
-490 LPQIASKSKDHIKV
+490 IPQIAAMGSSHYKIYKYDEDNITKTTIIKLA
-504 FKTIKNNK
+504 
-512 TRTEIKILNS
+512 E
-522 EERVVE
+522 EERIVE
-528 IARLL
+528 IAKMLEGSSISESAINHAKRLM
-533 SGKRISDAAIT
+533 
-544 NAKELLNQ
+544 N

>member
-149 SNNNELVDEF
+149 SNNNEIVDEF

-205 NLEELEKNQVFLS
+205 NLEDLEKNQVFLS

-254 ISGKTENLNILYERV
+254 ISGKTENLNNLYERV

-324 VREEFASK
+324 VRDEFASK

-351 DLKDK
+351 DLKDQ
-356 LSKISKSITRKR
+356 LSKISKSITKKR

-406 GLDDINFMFQAN
+406 GMDDINFMFQAN
-418 KGFEYKDL
+418 KGYEFKDL

-463 VSGKIASFM
+463 VSGAISQKM
-472 GDLMRKISFKNQL
+472 GHIMRSLSKYVQTFSI
-485 ISVTH
+485 TH
-490 LPQIASKSKDHIKV
+490 IPQIAAMGSAHYKIYKFDEDDITKTTIIK
-504 FKTIKNNK
+504 
-512 TRTEIKILNS
+512 LS
-522 EERVVE
+522 EEERIVE
-528 IARLL
+528 IAKMLEGSSISESAINHAKRLM
-533 SGKRISDAAIT
+533 
-544 NAKELLNQ
+544 N

>member
-16 LNISFSSGFSV
+16 LNISFNSGFSV

-76 KTIFDVNEL
+76 KSIFDVNEL

-133 INILDLDF
+133 INILDQDF

-149 SNNNELVDEF
+149 SNNNEIVDEF

-254 ISGKTENLNILYERV
+254 ISGKTENLNNLYERV

-324 VREEFASK
+324 VRDEFASK

-351 DLKDK
+351 DLKDQ
-356 LSKISKSITRKR
+356 LSKISKSITKKR

-406 GLDDINFMFQAN
+406 GMDDINFMFQAN
-418 KGFEYKDL
+418 KGYEFKDL

-463 VSGKIASFM
+463 VSGAISQKM
-472 GDLMRKISFKNQL
+472 GHIMRSLSKYVQTFSI
-485 ISVTH
+485 TH
-490 LPQIASKSKDHIKV
+490 IPQIAAMGSAHYKIYKFDEDNITKTTIIKLA
-504 FKTIKNNK
+504 
-512 TRTEIKILNS
+512 E
-522 EERVVE
+522 EERIVE
-528 IARLL
+528 IAKMLEGSSISESAINHAKRLM
-533 SGKRISDAAIT
+533 
-544 NAKELLNQ
+544 N

>member
-16 LNISFSSGFSV
+16 LNISFNSGFSV

-64 IEGIFDIGAYNL
+64 IEGIFDMGAYNL
-76 KTIFDVNEL
+76 KPIFDANEL

-124 IDIHTQHEN
+124 IDIHTQHQN
-133 INILDLDF
+133 LNILDQDF

-149 SNNNELVDEF
+149 SNNIEIIDKF
-159 RSIFNQYQELQRK
+159 RFIFNQFQELQRK
-172 IEKLKLDKDNLNQS
+172 IEKLKLDKDSLNQS

-238 IGIQT
+238 IGVQT

-254 ISGKTENLNILYERV
+254 ISGKTENLNNLYERV
-269 LNLST
+269 LNLSS

-310 LRKHSVNSIKDLKL
+310 LRKHSVSSIKDLKL
-324 VREEFASK
+324 VRDEFASK
-332 VDSTESIDEKIE
+332 VDSTDSIDDKIE
-344 EFEIKLN
+344 EFEIKFN
-351 DLKDK
+351 NLKNE
-356 LSKISKSITRKR
+356 LIKISKSITKNR
-368 MDAIPKFTTDIE
+368 MDAIPNFTSEVE

-406 GLDDINFMFQAN
+406 GMDDINFMFQAN
-418 KGFEYKDL
+418 KGYEFKDL
-426 KSSASGGEMS
+426 KSSASGGEIS

-448 YRKIPSIIFDEIDTG
+448 YKKIPSIIFDEIDTG
-463 VSGKIASFM
+463 VSGAISQKM
-472 GDLMRKISFKNQL
+472 GHIMRSLSKYVQTFSI
-485 ISVTH
+485 TH
-490 LPQIASKSKDHIKV
+490 IPQIAAMGSSHYKIYKYDEDNITKTTIIKLA
-504 FKTIKNNK
+504 
-512 TRTEIKILNS
+512 E
-522 EERVVE
+522 EERIVE
-528 IARLL
+528 IAKMLEGSSISESAVNHAKRLM
-533 SGKRISDAAIT
+533 
-544 NAKELLNQ
+544 N

>member
-133 INILDLDF
+133 INILDQDF

-149 SNNNELVDEF
+149 SNNNEIVDEF
-159 RSIFNQYQELQRK
+159 RLIFNQYQELQRK
-172 IEKLKLDKDNLNQS
+172 IEKLKLDKDSLNQS

-243 NIQKLLNSLSK
+243 NIQLS
-254 ISGKTENLNILYERV
+254 
-269 LNLST
+269 
-274 ELDDINHEL
+274 
-283 NEQFESLENNPEK
+283 F
-296 LSLLIQKIDTVNTL
+296 
-310 LRKHSVNSIKDLKL
+310 
-324 VREEFASK
+324 
-332 VDSTESIDEKIE
+332 
-344 EFEIKLN
+344 
-351 DLKDK
+351 
-356 LSKISKSITRKR
+356 
-368 MDAIPKFTTDIE
+368 
-380 LILKDLGMENAKFK
+380 
-394 IELNPSNNFNSF
+394 
-406 GLDDINFMFQAN
+406 
-418 KGFEYKDL
+418 
-426 KSSASGGEMS
+426 
-436 RIMLAVKSIIAK
+436 
-448 YRKIPSIIFDEIDTG
+448 
-463 VSGKIASFM
+463 
-472 GDLMRKISFKNQL
+472 
-485 ISVTH
+485 
-490 LPQIASKSKDHIKV
+490 
-504 FKTIKNNK
+504 
-512 TRTEIKILNS
+512 
-522 EERVVE
+522 
-528 IARLL
+528 
-533 SGKRISDAAIT
+533 
-544 NAKELLNQ
+544 